1 MGSVAG
7 RRSFLVAFT
16 ALALLTAC
24 SGGDEPAAEPTS
36 SAAATVTTTAPA
48 TSEPSAP
55 ASTTRAT
62 APPRSDPVPATDPP
76 ATTLPAPASTIPDL
90 FPDAVPVVIDT
101 DANNELDDQHALA
114 YALFRPDLFD
124 VVAITINATS
134 NGGSVA
140 AHAAE
145 AERVIALADRTGTVP
160 VFAGADGTFDQIR
173 PDLADPEHDGHAAVD
188 ALIASV
194 RADGAVVVVPIGKLT
209 NVALA
214 LAKAPDIA
222 AGLRVVWLGS
232 NYPLGGGEYNLDND
246 PGALRYVL
254 DEGVDAGLEFE
265 IATVRPG
272 DPTGTAAVQLT
283 IEEATER
290 LPGLGPVV
298 DPPVIGRSGQ
308 RHSTFGDYA
317 AGLFRG
323 AVPFGD
329 PPSRS
334 LFDLA
339 GVAIVAEP
347 SWARPV
353 VVRAPSFVDGQF
365 VERPDRPATIVY
377 WEQFDGNAIIEDL
390 FSTLAVVTP

>member
-1 MGSVAG
+1 V
-7 RRSFLVAFT
+7 
-16 ALALLTAC
+16 
-24 SGGDEPAAEPTS
+24 
-36 SAAATVTTTAPA
+36 
-48 TSEPSAP
+48 
-55 ASTTRAT
+55 
-62 APPRSDPVPATDPP
+62 
-76 ATTLPAPASTIPDL
+76 PAPAPTVPDQ

-145 AERVIALADRTGTVP
+145 AERVLALAGRTGTVP
-160 VFAGADGTFDQIR
+160 VIAGADGTFDEIR
-173 PDLADPEHDGHAAVD
+173 PGLADPAHDGHAAVD

-194 RADGAVVVVPIGKLT
+194 RADRKLVVVPIGKLT

-298 DPPVIGRSGQ
+298 DPPVIGRTGGS
-308 RHSTFGDYA
+308 HSTFGDYA
-317 AGLFRG
+317 AGLFSG

-347 SWARPV
+347 SWAQPV
-353 VVRAPSFVDGQF
+353 VVPAPSFVDGQF
-365 VERPDRPATIVY
+365 VERPDRTATIVY
-377 WEQFDGNAIIEDL
+377 WEQFDSDAIVED
-390 FSTLAVVTP
+390 FFATLVSANR